1 MKKRAAKKPG
11 RPRKPLDKAKG
22 ERLQIRVEPA
32 EKQAFT
38 EAAELAGQDVSVWV
52 RDQLRRAAREALEQS
67 GRSVPFLSG
76 NTDKGVV
83 K

>member
-1 MKKRAAKKPG
+1 MKKRKPSKQG
-11 RPRKPLDKAKG
+11 RPRKPPEKSKG

-38 EAAELAGQDVSVWV
+38 EAAQLAGQDVSVWV
-52 RDQLRRAAREALEQS
+52 RDQLRRAARQALEES

-76 NTDKGVV
+76 NHNTDVM
-83 K
+83 